1 MLKDGAEVL
10 TADVVVSLLGRCVEG
25 VEVIVVVS
33 TDVVVLEGLFDVVV
47 VGELLV
53 VVEDE
58 DVVDDGGG
66 ELDVEGC
73 GPPEHKYKDG
83 WSGPLTQLL

>member
-1 MLKDGAEVL
+1 MLPP
-10 TADVVVSLLGRCVEG
+10 DVVVSLLGLC

-33 TDVVVLEGLFDVVV
+33 TDVVELDELFDVVV

-58 DVVDDGGG
+58 DVVDDGGD

-83 WSGPLTQLL
+83 

>member
-1 MLKDGAEVL
+1 ML
-10 TADVVVSLLGRCVEG
+10 TADVVVSLMGFCVEE
-25 VEVIVVVS
+25 VEVMVVVS
-33 TDVVVLEGLFDVVV
+33 TDVVVLDELFDVVV
-47 VGELLV
+47 VGELLA

>member
-1 MLKDGAEVL
+1 VLEDGVEVL
-10 TADVVVSLLGRCVEG
+10 TADVVVSLMGFCVEE
-25 VEVIVVVS
+25 VEVMVVVS
-33 TDVVVLEGLFDVVV
+33 TDVVVLDELFDVVV
-47 VGELLV
+47 VGELLA

>member
-1 MLKDGAEVL
+1 MLAP
-10 TADVVVSLLGRCVEG
+10 DVVVSLLGLC

-33 TDVVVLEGLFDVVV
+33 TDVVELDKLFDVVV

-58 DVVDDGGG
+58 DVVDDGDD

-83 WSGPLTQLL
+83 